1 MHADNA
7 KIKVGDTLK
16 VGDMDFEV
24 VGLAAFVDYS
34 ALYESNT
41 DTMFDALTFDVAM
54 TTNEGFARIRA
65 NTVANYA
72 FAYNNK
78 PVDEYEE
85 KDMSEH
91 FLKSLITQT
100 AVSDTEELEIKD
112 YVPAYANQSMSFA
125 RNDIGKDK
133 AMGGVLLYILTAVLA
148 FIFAVTISTTLEQEA
163 SVIGTLRASGYT
175 RGELLRYY
183 MSAPLLIVIIA
194 SVIGNVLGYTVF
206 KNTVADMY
214 YSSYS
219 LPAFETLWTP

>member
-1 MHADNA
+1 
-7 KIKVGDTLK
+7 
-16 VGDMDFEV
+16 
-24 VGLAAFVDYS
+24 
-34 ALYESNT
+34 
-41 DTMFDALTFDVAM
+41 
-54 TTNEGFARIRA
+54 
-65 NTVANYA
+65 
-72 FAYNNK
+72 
-78 PVDEYEE
+78 
-85 KDMSEH
+85 
-91 FLKSLITQT
+91 
-100 AVSDTEELEIKD
+100 
-112 YVPAYANQSMSFA
+112 MSFA

-219 LPAFETLWTP
+219 LPAFETLWTPEAFIKTTVVPIILMLIINIIVIFFIGIIIIPIKVSFFIKIEHTVICCYPFGIKILFFILFGNCFCHYCRSFF